1 MNLNDFSKW
10 LQYNKEWKI
19 EGGLNTS
26 RTHCKYF
33 NFIIFIQHFCEFCPG
48 VLKTIYINI
57 IILTGLTLSDEN
69 KIWIELDNDTNFA
82 LNWINIELTW
92 AE

>member
-1 MNLNDFSKW
+1 M

-48 VLKTIYINI
+48 VFKDNLYINI

-69 KIWIELDNDTNFA
+69 KIELSWITT
-82 LNWINIELTW
+82 LTLH
-92 AE
+92 